1 MNELELDQL
10 SINTLRF
17 LSVDMVQQAKSGH
30 PGLPLGAAPMAYA
43 LWNKFLKHDPGNPTF
58 WDRDRFVL
66 SAGHGSALLYSL
78 LHLTGYD
85 LSLDQIKHFRQ
96 WGSLTPGHPESH
108 LTAGVEASTGPL
120 GQGISNAVG
129 MAIAEAHLAARY
141 NRPDHT
147 LFDHFTY
154 VLAGDGDMMEGV
166 ASEASSL
173 AGHLGL
179 GKLIVLYDNN
189 HVTLSATTS
198 VAFSEDV
205 AARHRA
211 YGWHVQEVNDGN
223 DVQAIER
230 AIQAAKDAS
239 DRPSL
244 IAVQTVL
251 GYGSPDK
258 QGSVEAHGNPLGP
271 DEVIKTKQNL
281 GWPTEPAFY
290 IPAEAL
296 AHLRGAVERGKQ
308 LTAAWRAR
316 FEAYRSAFPEL
327 AREIERRFAK
337 QLPAG
342 WREHLPVF
350 PADSKGLATRKASE
364 AVLQELSHVL
374 PELVGGSADL
384 DPSTFTWLKEG
395 GDFEPATTPL
405 RNAQGLL
412 GGGGA
417 AYAGRNIHFGVREH
431 AMGAAV
437 NGLAYH
443 GGFVPYGATF
453 LVFSD
458 YMRPP
463 IRLAALAHLRS
474 IFVFTHDSI
483 GVGEDGPTHQPI
495 EQLAA
500 LRAIPSLLVIRP
512 CDANETRWA
521 WQVAIEQT
529 ERPSVLVFTRQNVA
543 TLDRSVYASADQ
555 LQRGAYVL
563 NPALEKPDVIL
574 LASGSEVELIAGAE
588 APLLKSGV
596 RARLVS
602 VPCWRLFEQQSAEY
616 RESVLPSAVRAR
628 LAVEAGSPLGWER
641 FTGLE
646 GATLTID
653 RFGASAPGATLF
665 KEYGF
670 TVEHVVE
677 RALALTART
686 P

>member
-1 MNELELDQL
+1 
-10 SINTLRF
+10 
-17 LSVDMVQQAKSGH
+17 
-30 PGLPLGAAPMAYA
+30 
-43 LWNKFLKHDPGNPTF
+43 
-58 WDRDRFVL
+58 
-66 SAGHGSALLYSL
+66 
-78 LHLTGYD
+78 
-85 LSLDQIKHFRQ
+85 
-96 WGSLTPGHPESH
+96 
-108 LTAGVEASTGPL
+108 
-120 GQGISNAVG
+120 
-129 MAIAEAHLAARY
+129 
-141 NRPDHT
+141 
-147 LFDHFTY
+147 
-154 VLAGDGDMMEGV
+154 
-166 ASEASSL
+166 
-173 AGHLGL
+173 
-179 GKLIVLYDNN
+179 
-189 HVTLSATTS
+189 
-198 VAFSEDV
+198 
-205 AARHRA
+205 
-211 YGWHVQEVNDGN
+211 
-223 DVQAIER
+223 
-230 AIQAAKDAS
+230 
-239 DRPSL
+239 
-244 IAVQTVL
+244 
-251 GYGSPDK
+251 
-258 QGSVEAHGNPLGP
+258 
-271 DEVIKTKQNL
+271 
-281 GWPTEPAFY
+281 
-290 IPAEAL
+290 
-296 AHLRGAVERGKQ
+296 
-308 LTAAWRAR
+308 
-316 FEAYRSAFPEL
+316 L

-342 WREHLPVF
+342 WSERLPVF
-350 PADSKGLATRKASE
+350 PADAKGLATRKASE

-417 AYAGRNIHFGVREH
+417 AYAGRNLHFGVREH

-500 LRAIPSLLVIRP
+500 LRAIPNLLVFRP

-521 WQVAIEQT
+521 WQLAIEQT
-529 ERPSVLVFTRQNVA
+529 ERPSALIFTRQNVS
-543 TLDRSVYASADQ
+543 TLDRSVYASAEQ
-555 LQRGAYVL
+555 LRRGAYVL
-563 NPALEKPDVIL
+563 NPSLEKPDVIL
-574 LASGSEVELIAGAE
+574 LASGSEVELISGAQ
-588 APLLKSGV
+588 ALLLKSGV

-602 VPCWRLFEQQSAEY
+602 VPCWRLFEEQSLEY
-616 RESVLPSAVRAR
+616 RESVLPRAVRAR

-677 RALALTART
+677 RALALTSRS
-686 P
+686 

>member
-43 LWNKFLKHDPGNPTF
+43 LWNKFLKHDPGNPSF

-85 LSLDQIKHFRQ
+85 LSLEQIKRFRQ

-108 LTAGVEASTGPL
+108 LTPGVEASTGPL

-141 NRPDHT
+141 NRPGHT

-251 GYGSPDK
+251 GYGSPEK

-271 DEVIKTKQNL
+271 DEVTKTKKNL

-308 LTAAWRAR
+308 LEAAWRAQ

-342 WREHLPVF
+342 WSERLPVF
-350 PADSKGLATRKASE
+350 PADGKGLATRKASE

-463 IRLAALAHLRS
+463 IRLAALAHLRT

-500 LRAIPSLLVIRP
+500 LRAIPNLLVIRP

-588 APLLKSGV
+588 APLLKAGV

-616 RESVLPSAVRAR
+616 RASVLPSAVRAR

-677 RALALTART
+677 RALALTARR
-686 P
+686 

>member
-43 LWNKFLKHDPGNPTF
+43 LWNKFLKHDPGNPSF

-120 GQGISNAVG
+120 GQGVSNAVG

-271 DEVIKTKQNL
+271 DEVTKTKQNL

-296 AHLRGAVERGKQ
+296 AHLRIAVERGKQ
-308 LTAAWRAR
+308 LAAAWRAR

-342 WREHLPVF
+342 WSERLPVF

-500 LRAIPSLLVIRP
+500 LRAIPNLLVIRP

-563 NPALEKPDVIL
+563 NPSLEKPDVIL

-677 RALALTART
+677 RALALTARR
-686 P
+686 